1 PAAPGAPAVATTP
14 DGTAAPQAP
23 ADARTQDAPERT
35 APTRPSLWERLFGTT
50 R

>member
-1 PAAPGAPAVATTP
+1 MPAAPAAPGAPAVATAP

-23 ADARTQDAPERT
+23 ADGRTQDT